1 MYEILVYLFE
11 NCERSDLLH
20 DSGQV
25 ARKLSAAGFEESDIS
40 EALDWM
46 EGLTPRI
53 KPNLL
58 PDLRQSFRAYS
69 QIEVEKIGTAGRG
82 LLIGLESAGILSPA
96 ARELAID
103 RALAAADNSLSVEQM
118 KLIVLMVLWSEHAPF
133 SQLIAEELLTDTGSR
148 VPS

>member
-11 NCERSDLLH
+11 NCERNDLIH
-20 DSGQV
+20 DSVQV
-25 ARKLSAAGFEESDIS
+25 AKKLSAAGFEESDIS

-46 EGLTPRI
+46 EGLSPRK
-53 KPNLL
+53 KPIGL
-58 PDLRQSFRAYS
+58 PDVQQTFRAYS
-69 QIEVEKIGTAGRG
+69 QTEIEKIGTAGRG
-82 LLIGLESAGILSPA
+82 LLIGLESAGILSSE

-103 RALAAADNSLSVEQM
+103 RALAAADNNLSVEQM